1 MKHFQKCYQNLRR
14 EGSLTSHNFNVE
26 VPKKWICTRNLSR
39 RRHSTTNMLHYDQD
53 HFHRSSPP
61 PMETVCSYIFKTVQ
75 RDSLF
80 LGVLKCFICN
90 KPDTN
95 LCAAGVMQASKTA
108 VNKHVRKTTEKRTT
122 SLF

>member
-1 MKHFQKCYQNLRR
+1 MLRYPKSGSVKEICR
-14 EGSLTSHNFNVE
+14 EGGI
-26 VPKKWICTRNLSR
+26 VPQTCYTQ
-39 RRHSTTNMLHYDQD
+39 YDQD
-53 HFHRSSPP
+53 HFHRLPPP

-95 LCAAGVMQASKTA
+95 LCAAGVMHASKTA
-108 VNKHVRKTTEKRTT
+108 VNKHVKETTEKTKAMAIA
-122 SLF
+122 